1 MNKVS
6 GNSRARWQ
14 VEHMHLPLFPLETK
28 LKSQEKD
35 YYKSYETIM
44 TRTGDR
50 MIGTK
55 FWKLKS
61 NRFCTT
67 ETLKQL
73 RSWKHQVFL
82 ELEVQVEL
90 KTKGFVNICLRIIL

>member
-1 MNKVS
+1 
-6 GNSRARWQ
+6 
-14 VEHMHLPLFPLETK
+14 
-28 LKSQEKD
+28 
-35 YYKSYETIM
+35 
-44 TRTGDR
+44 

-90 KTKGFVNICLRIIL
+90 KTKGFVNICLRIILKKKKKKELHSKISSLTSSHSFILTEDRRYKFWKE